1 MWTTTTTKKTIKK
14 LSDKTSKAMDSMFES
29 MDGMFEKMNE
39 IVSDVVSDD
48 DDDDD
53 DLLETEGVFKVDS
66 DKGVISITAN
76 NGHLIIEGQLK
87 SLKVNGVNY
96 DTIMTNPLKE

>member
-1 MWTTTTTKKTIKK
+1 MWTTTTKKTIKK
-14 LSDKTSKAMDSMFES
+14 LSDKTSKAMDSMFET
-29 MDGMFEKMNE
+29 MDGMFEKMDE
-39 IVSDVVSDD
+39 IVSDAISG
-48 DDDDD
+48 DDDD
-53 DLLETEGVFKVDS
+53 DLLDTEGVFKVDS

-87 SLKVNGVNY
+87 SLRVNGVNY

>member
-1 MWTTTTTKKTIKK
+1 MWTIKK

-48 DDDDD
+48 DD
-53 DLLETEGVFKVDS
+53 LLETEGVFKVDS
-66 DKGVISITAN
+66 DEGVISITAN
-76 NGHLIIEGQLK
+76 NGHLIIEGPLK
-87 SLKVNGVNY
+87 SLRVNG
-96 DTIMTNPLKE
+96 DLR